1 MYTVFYFDFS
11 NSLLRAVL
19 FEITYM
25 YVQVYTAFAFEKLS
39 GAQFSAVCTTMYI
52 SCTAGALPF
61 DSFDLTRRH
70 IGVGK
75 SHENHF

>member
-39 GAQFSAVCTTMYI
+39 GAQFSAVCTYVLCI
-52 SCTAGALPF
+52 AGALPF
-61 DSFDLTRRH
+61 EFMY
-70 IGVGK
+70 
-75 SHENHF
+75 

>member
-39 GAQFSAVCTTMYI
+39 GAQFSAVCTYYV
-52 SCTAGALPF
+52 L
-61 DSFDLTRRH
+61 L
-70 IGVGK
+70 
-75 SHENHF
+75 EL